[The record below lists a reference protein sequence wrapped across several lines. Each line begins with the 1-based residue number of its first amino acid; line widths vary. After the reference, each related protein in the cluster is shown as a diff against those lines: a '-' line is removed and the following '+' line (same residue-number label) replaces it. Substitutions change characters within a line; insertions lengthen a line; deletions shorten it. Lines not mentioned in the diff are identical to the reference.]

1 MSNNM
6 FAKPSGRATDSA
18 LIDSMKDSASSRA
31 STTEVI
37 EIHKRFLRPDRNQ
50 PRKHFDQEVLDRRR
64 QQLEEDG
71 QKSPITVFPGVRGD
85 DGELY
90 YDIEDGE
97 CRWRSVMQSDKID
110 YLRAEID
117 TETDRN
123 DLATIR
129 LNQLLHNDDGS
140 EPLTPIE
147 RAFAYREIVEHLET
161 QGEESP
167 KSTAA
172 KKLGLSLSA
181 FSEVLSLA
189 NLPEDLAGF
198 ALEQGVSDAKVL
210 NGMVQVHK
218 RGDESDLATLKAK
231 VAEGLERGENLRG
244 VVRDLVVKVK
254 AKTSGKKTAGKGKTA
269 AQKKEKPARTLTARD
284 INLRLKDDGSGVVT
298 VETARETV
306 RVNLTPEQVE
316 QLLTK
321 TDGQ

>member
-90 YDIEDGE
+90 YDIQDGE

-147 RAFAYREIVEHLET
+147 RAFAYQDIVENLEA

-172 KKLGLSLSA
+172 RKLGLSLSA

-210 NGMVQVHK
+210 NGMVQVFK
-218 RGDESDLATLKAK
+218 RGDDADVVTLKAK
-231 VAEGLERGENLRG
+231 VAEGLQNGENLRG
-244 VVRDLVVKVK
+244 IVRDLVAGVK
-254 AKTSGKKTAGKGKTA
+254 AKAKPSSKKAAGKGKAA
-269 AQKKEKPARTLTARD
+269 AQKKEKPSRLLTARD
-284 INLRLKDDGSGVVT
+284 VKVTLKDDGTGIMT
-298 VETARETV
+298 LETPRELL
-306 RVNLTPEQVE
+306 RFNISKE
-316 QLLTK
+316 QLEALRAT
-321 TDGQ
+321 

>member
-1 MSNNM
+1 MD
-6 FAKPSGRATDSA
+6 A
-18 LIDSMKDSASSRA
+18 MKDSTSSRA

-37 EIHKRFLRPDRNQ
+37 EIHKRFLRPDPNQ

-64 QQLEEDG
+64 KQLEEDG
-71 QKSPITVFPGVRGD
+71 QKSPITVFPGVRGGD

-90 YDIEDGE
+90 YDIQDGE

-147 RAFAYREIVEHLET
+147 RAFAYRDIVENLEA
-161 QGEESP
+161 QGGDESP

-172 KKLGLSLSA
+172 RKLGLSLSA

-218 RGDESDLATLKAK
+218 RGGDESDLATLKAK
-231 VAEGLERGENLRG
+231 VSEGLERGGENLRS
-244 VVRDLVVKVK
+244 VVRDLVAKVK
-254 AKTSGKKTAGKGKTA
+254 AKTSGKKNCRERKGGCS
-269 AQKKEKPARTLTARD
+269 E
-284 INLRLKDDGSGVVT
+284 
-298 VETARETV
+298 EREACPDFD
-306 RVNLTPEQVE
+306 RQRH
-316 QLLTK
+316 
-321 TDGQ
+321 